1 MLRRNKITS
10 SSGFT
15 LLEILVA
22 LFIFTIL
29 SMLLVSAL
37 HNIINIQSRTETSA
51 AHLRELQ
58 ITLLT
63 FSRDIEQAVER
74 PIKDNNGA
82 DEQAFIGTPTELTLS
97 VAGLSNPT
105 GELLRS
111 AFQRVSYNMDKD
123 TLYRVTWPVLDRAP
137 DTKPHKRALMN
148 DLDSVEFE
156 YLDKEGKFHHEWPPA
171 GQNSQALPK
180 AVKIHLTISNWGEIS
195 QLYVISAEPLQTSS
209 TTSS

>member
-1 MLRRNKITS
+1 MPRRSKIAS
-10 SSGFT
+10 LAGFT

-37 HNIINIQSRTETSA
+37 HNVINIQSHTEENG

-58 ITLLT
+58 LTLLT

-74 PIKDNNGA
+74 PVLDNSGSEERA
-82 DEQAFIGTPTELTLS
+82 LFGSPKEMTLT

-105 GELLRS
+105 GQLLRS

-137 DTKPHKRALMN
+137 DTKPHKRVLMA
-148 DLDSVEFE
+148 DLEAIEFE

-171 GQNSQALPK
+171 GQSGQALPK

-195 QLYVISAEPLQTSS
+195 QLYVISAEPVQTANHASS
-209 TTSS
+209 